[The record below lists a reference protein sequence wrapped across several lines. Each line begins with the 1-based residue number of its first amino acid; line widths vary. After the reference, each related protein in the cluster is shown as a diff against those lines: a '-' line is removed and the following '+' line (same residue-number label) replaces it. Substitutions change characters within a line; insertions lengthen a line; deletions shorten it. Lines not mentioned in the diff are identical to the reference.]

1 MVILML
7 LTFSLLEEGERGGLR
22 KNKCSLL
29 AVMKWI

>member
-7 LTFSLLEEGERGGLR
+7 LTFSLLEREGLR
-22 KNKCSLL
+22 KNKCWLL